1 MRELREAHLGS
12 LLGRCGPERFGQ
24 QGPPVWRRDFLEEMI
39 AMIYAGVD
47 VAKANH
53 VIGAVGDDGQ
63 PLCKSM
69 EFKNS
74 DAGFERCSAWL
85 VFDSFIFQ
93 GFTG

>member
-1 MRELREAHLGS
+1 
-12 LLGRCGPERFGQ
+12 
-24 QGPPVWRRDFLEEMI
+24 
-39 AMIYAGVD
+39 MIYAGVD

-85 VFDSFIFQ
+85 EAWPRSRPDVFV
-93 GFTG
+93 GMRPPGTTGWPCLRGLPPRPAACA